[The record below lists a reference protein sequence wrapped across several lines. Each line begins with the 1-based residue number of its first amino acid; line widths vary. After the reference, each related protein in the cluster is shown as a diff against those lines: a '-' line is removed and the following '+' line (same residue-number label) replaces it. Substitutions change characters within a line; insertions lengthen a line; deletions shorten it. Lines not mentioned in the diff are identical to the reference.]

1 MISQAAL
8 DGISVQTNQ
17 FKKELTNDEE
27 KISKD
32 SNTKTNEGIKEEG
45 NDNKN
50 KALSKD
56 NKNKKVE
63 QNDEA
68 EASDGLSKEEKKD

>member
-1 MISQAAL
+1 M

-63 QNDEA
+63 QNDET